1 MQTVNLNNL
10 EINPSKIVCIGR
22 NFVAHIQELHNEVPT
37 NMVLFMKPNS
47 AISKNLHAGID
58 DEIHYEAE
66 ISFLL
71 HAGKITGVG
80 LGLDLTKRGIQTK
93 LKEKGLPWERA
104 KAFDGAAVFSD
115 FVSLDCD
122 INTLSL
128 KLFIDGILVQEGGV
142 SLMIYKPDEIVSEVA
157 SFMTLYDGDIL
168 MSGTPKGVGIV
179 KKGEKFLG
187 QILSEEGILIQ
198 QEWIAQ

>member
-1 MQTVNLNNL
+1 MQTVNLNNH

-122 INTLSL
+122 ISTLSL

-157 SFMTLYDGDIL
+157 SFMTLYDGDII
-168 MSGTPKGVGIV
+168 MSGTPKGVGVV
-179 KKGEKFLG
+179 KIGAKFSG
-187 QILSEEGILIQ
+187 QILSGESILLQ
-198 QEWIAQ
+198 QEWIAH